1 MQRTLLSN
9 DFYSHKKGHVIS
21 VVSFAFLVSTV
32 LSIVCCSEVSAQSSG
47 QVSGQASAQQLSFFE
62 QMLQKLGGCAG
73 GSCGDLIS
81 APNAGGCSG
90 GGCSKASTGSLHDA
104 QVNYAKGTGREQKT
118 WDDAEALKT
127 QSSCASC
134 TKLGSQKHAGTTK
147 PNDPEPLQVK
157 LGKPETQAQ
166 EETKCKNCKHGPQ
179 QVTAHYPQ
187 WDQPF
192 FYHNAAPYFRSN
204 ASGQSAFEN
213 MPPTTGLL
221 VSDTGFQVN
230 GQSMLAKVTDE
241 LLSPNRWVDGARAA
255 MQAQMQGASH
265 ATADAAEQALGMCF
279 NCLGESLV
287 NVANESSG
295 TPCCGQPVVKDI
307 SQAMWM
313 VQSMFKQVYL
323 PLATLLLLPGAV
335 LTQVNAIVAN
345 SSSIRSS
352 EDTVNPFSGIL
363 RSIIAIFLIFAT
375 QVIVSYSI
383 DVGNSLTYE
392 VHKHIDLKA
401 VTDWSKQ
408 QTFNPPLENAF
419 NQVIPHAPNGDETPR
434 DIVTM
439 ENAPVARNPEVRGK
453 THNGPE
459 ELSEIESQSSMTQ
472 LIEFAYNGM
481 NMALSQGLAVLNAY
495 QVVLMSY
502 LFLLGPVAA
511 ALFAWPSNVGELFKK
526 VFANWLDGVVTLA
539 QWKFW
544 WCVIVLCMSLRI
556 EWLKD
561 LGEYAP
567 NAQFE
572 MVMHTAF
579 MVMLMYVPFNPFEF
593 KPGQLVS
600 QFLDKAGKG
609 PGGGGGAAGGAGPT
623 GGTSAAGGGAGSG
636 AAVMSSAGA
645 GLDSSS
651 SPGDNDSGFANSGG
665 SDDDDEDD
673 SNRSNFPPTSMKS
686 ATMSGRSHPSLL
698 AMSTLSSAI
707 GPAPYSDFRDSSGED
722 LGLPPLQSD
731 RPEPTYA
738 VHSSGPIEPQHHVPH
753 SPPPISHK

>member
-1 MQRTLLSN
+1 
-9 DFYSHKKGHVIS
+9 
-21 VVSFAFLVSTV
+21 
-32 LSIVCCSEVSAQSSG
+32 
-47 QVSGQASAQQLSFFE
+47 
-62 QMLQKLGGCAG
+62 MLEKLGGCAG
-73 GSCGDLIS
+73 GSCGDLVS
-81 APNAGGCSG
+81 APNVGGCSG
-90 GGCSKASTGSLHDA
+90 GGCSKTSTGSLHDA

-134 TKLGSQKHAGTTK
+134 TKLASQKHAGTTK
-147 PNDPEPLQVK
+147 PNDPELEVK
-157 LGKPETQAQ
+157 LGKPQTQAQ
-166 EETKCKNCKHGPQ
+166 EETRCKNCKHAPQ
-179 QVTAHYPQ
+179 QVAAHYPQ

-204 ASGQSAFEN
+204 GSGHSAYEN

-230 GQSMLAKVTDE
+230 GQSMVAKVTDE
-241 LLSPNRWVDGARAA
+241 LLSPDRWIAGARAA

-265 ATADAAEQALGMCF
+265 ATADAAEQALAMCF

-295 TPCCGQPVVKDI
+295 TPCCGQPAVKDI

-313 VQSMFKQVYL
+313 IQSMFKQVYL

-345 SSSIRSS
+345 SSSVRSS
-352 EDTVNPFSGIL
+352 EDTMSPFSGIL
-363 RSIIAIFLIFAT
+363 RSMIAIFLIFAT

-392 VHKHIDLKA
+392 VRKHINLQA
-401 VTDWSKQ
+401 VTDWSNQ
-408 QTFNPPLENAF
+408 QTFNPPLQNAF
-419 NQVIPHAPNGDETPR
+419 NQVIPHAPNGEETPKAL
-434 DIVTM
+434 VTM

-459 ELSEIESQSSMTQ
+459 EQSEIESQSNMTQ
-472 LIEFAYNGM
+472 LIEFAYNGI
-481 NMALSQGLAVLNAY
+481 NMMLSEGLAVLNAY

-511 ALFAWPSNVGELFKK
+511 ALFAWPANVGELFKK
-526 VFANWLDGVVTLA
+526 VFANWVDGVVTLA

-544 WCVIVLCMSLRI
+544 WCVIVLCMSVRI

-579 MVMLMYVPFNPFEF
+579 MVMLVYVPFNPFEF

-600 QFLDKAGKG
+600 QFLDKAGKSA
-609 PGGGGGAAGGAGPT
+609 GGGGGAAGGAGPT
-623 GGTSAAGGGAGSG
+623 SGTSAAGGGAGSAG
-636 AAVMSSAGA
+636 ELLQSTDPGNSAS
-645 GLDSSS
+645 LE
-651 SPGDNDSGFANSGG
+651 ANSVTGDSQEG
-665 SDDDDEDD
+665 SDVSDGSD
-673 SNRSNFPPTSMKS
+673 SRRTSPISNATS
-686 ATMSGRSHPSLL
+686 AAYSGSLTSLL
-698 AMSTLSSAI
+698 AMSSFSRPDGETSYASM
-707 GPAPYSDFRDSSGED
+707 SNRMGED
-722 LGLPPLQSD
+722 PGLPPLISEER
-731 RPEPTYA
+731 RPLD
-738 VHSSGPIEPQHHVPH
+738 SGDADLGLESHHIPH
-753 SPPPISHK
+753 SPPPAARL